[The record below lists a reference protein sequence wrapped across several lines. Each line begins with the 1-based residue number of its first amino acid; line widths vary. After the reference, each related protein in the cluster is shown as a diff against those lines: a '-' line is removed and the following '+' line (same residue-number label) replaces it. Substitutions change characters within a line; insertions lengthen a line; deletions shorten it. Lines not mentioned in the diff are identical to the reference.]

1 MTAILILNAVLMVS
15 IVAAVLS
22 VLGWGIVTDRT
33 RASWPARRAER
44 RARLSA
50 SSAQPAARTAQ
61 PALRTA
67 QPARRPYGRLP
78 GYSA

>member
-50 SSAQPAARTAQ
+50 SQPAARTAQ